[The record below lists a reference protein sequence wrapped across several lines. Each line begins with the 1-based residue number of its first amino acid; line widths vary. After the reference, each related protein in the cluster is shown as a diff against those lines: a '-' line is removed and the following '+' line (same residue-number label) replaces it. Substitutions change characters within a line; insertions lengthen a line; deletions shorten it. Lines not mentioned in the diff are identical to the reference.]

1 MAPAKLW
8 MKAGLNLVSRRKP
21 STYSAACFG
30 DAFAHNTA
38 WIAAHFHLT
47 VGSAAALTF
56 MGTCYWLVPKV
67 SGRELELKLL
77 AKVQPYLWFL
87 GMALFSFT
95 GHIAGL
101 LGLPRRVFATGYGD
115 AVQAHAWQTLTSISA
130 LGGVVLFA
138 SAGFFVLVMLGTLLA
153 GERRAQPPIIWAE
166 SLGEPHNGYRPG
178 LWDRLGLWFA
188 VAVVLVAIAY
198 VIPLWDLLH
207 LTRYGSPGFKPF

>member
-1 MAPAKLW
+1 
-8 MKAGLNLVSRRKP
+8 
-21 STYSAACFG
+21 
-30 DAFAHNTA
+30 
-38 WIAAHFHLT
+38 
-47 VGSAAALTF
+47 
-56 MGTCYWLVPKV
+56 
-67 SGRELELKLL
+67 
-77 AKVQPYLWFL
+77 
-87 GMALFSFT
+87 MALFSFT

-115 AVQAHAWQTLTSISA
+115 AAQAGAWQTLTSISA

-153 GERRAQPPIIWAE
+153 GERRPQTPIVWAD
-166 SLGEPHNGYRPG
+166 SLGEPGSGYRSG
-178 LWDRLGLWFA
+178 VWDRLGLWFL

>member
-1 MAPAKLW
+1 M
-8 MKAGLNLVSRRKP
+8 
-21 STYSAACFG
+21 
-30 DAFAHNTA
+30 
-38 WIAAHFHLT
+38 
-47 VGSAAALTF
+47 
-56 MGTCYWLVPKV
+56 
-67 SGRELELKLL
+67 LKLL

-115 AVQAHAWQTLTSISA
+115 APQAHAWQALTSISA

-153 GERRAQPPIIWAE
+153 GERRTQPPIIWAE
-166 SLGEPHNGYRPG
+166 SLGEPQKGYRSG
-178 LWDRLGLWFA
+178 LWDRLDLWLA
-188 VAVVLVAIAY
+188 VAAVLVAIAY